1 MKFLIDAQLPRRLA
15 STLADLGHD
24 SIHTLDLPDRNATPD
39 REVALTADREDRVV
53 VTKDGDFRLS
63 HLLTG
68 RPRRLL
74 YVATGN
80 IANAVLLDLFRSHL
94 AEVERAF
101 ENRAHVELTDDSL
114 IIHTDRPT

>member
-1 MKFLIDAQLPRRLA
+1 VRFLVDAQLPRRLA
-15 STLADLGHD
+15 STLSDLGHD
-24 SIHTLDLPDRNATPD
+24 SIHTLDLPARNATPD
-39 REVALTADREDRVV
+39 REVASVADREDRVV

-80 IANAVLLDLFRSHL
+80 IANEVLLELVRRHL
-94 AEVERAF
+94 TEVEEAF
-101 ENRAHVELTDDSL
+101 QNSAHVELTVDSL
-114 IIHTDRPT
+114 IIHSDRPT